1 MTRSLASDVLADCHF
16 STKPAGK
23 FLWLSGLL
31 IRRLMA
37 LYCLRLSSNGI
48 SAGSV
53 ICMIA
58 SFCSG
63 LKHFTRLTLSSS
75 VLMVPQF
82 QKKISR
88 QLEKGSMTSILT
100 DITKDHYAI
109 DRNCAWCSF
118 GSWTRRG
125 FSGPDSSSQQQLY
138 ICFWNMIHSMTQSF
152 KAAFVFACVLEVK
165 LGPTHNCFFAFARL
179 PCKGR
184 KS

>member
-23 FLWLSGLL
+23 FLWLSWLL
-31 IRRLMA
+31 IQRLMA
-37 LYCLRLSSNGI
+37 LYWRLLSSNGI

-63 LKHFTRLTLSSS
+63 LKHFTRLTFSSS

-100 DITKDHYAI
+100 LPRITMPLIETVLGALLGAERGVVSAGLTAV
-109 DRNCAWCSF
+109 RNNKCTYVFEIWYIQ
-118 GSWTRRG
+118 WRRASKRRL
-125 FSGPDSSSQQQLY
+125 FLR
-138 ICFWNMIHSMTQSF
+138 
-152 KAAFVFACVLEVK
+152 VFLK
-165 LGPTHNCFFAFARL
+165 
-179 PCKGR
+179 
-184 KS
+184 